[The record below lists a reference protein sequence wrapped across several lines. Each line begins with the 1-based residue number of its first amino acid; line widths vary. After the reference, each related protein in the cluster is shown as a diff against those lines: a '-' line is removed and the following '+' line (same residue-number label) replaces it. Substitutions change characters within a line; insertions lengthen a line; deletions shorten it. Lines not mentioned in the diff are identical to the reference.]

1 MLRKILLAGSI
12 ALPLGL
18 LSTAPALARSD
29 VVVHFGVPFYSY
41 QVEPSYVYYDN
52 YGWYDADAYPN
63 FRVGYYDDED
73 YYYDNDDDYDDDD
86 YVVVSPED

>member
-1 MLRKILLAGSI
+1 MLRKILLIGSV
-12 ALPLGL
+12 ALPLGF

-41 QVEPSYVYYDN
+41 QVEPRYVYYDD

-63 FRVGYYDDED
+63 LRVGYYDDED
-73 YYYDNDDDYDDDD
+73 YYDDYDDGYD
-86 YVVVSPED
+86 YNDHIVVIPED